1 MHFRLPMLICLCY
14 NMGKHTWRCFMG
26 KFGAFDIIGPRMIG
40 PSSSH
45 TAGAAKLSRL
55 ARKIADDDVKSAVIT
70 LYGSF
75 AETGKGHGTDKA
87 LCAGLLGF
95 ESDDARLRYALLL
108 AEEADIDI
116 KFIYSDEEPE
126 HPNHVKLE
134 ITGHDGKT
142 TVVEGNSVGGGN
154 VEITSI
160 NNMHVK
166 LTGEYPALIVHYID
180 RPGMI
185 SRVTDLLAE
194 QNVNVAF
201 MRVFRTGR
209 REDACMVIET
219 DTPVTGDI
227 VNAIYKIN
235 SGVFEV
241 RTV

>member
-1 MHFRLPMLICLCY
+1 
-14 NMGKHTWRCFMG
+14 MG

-55 ARKIADDDVKSAVIT
+55 ARKIAGDDVKSAVIT

-95 ESDDARLRYALLL
+95 ESDDKRLRYSLLL
-108 AEEADIDI
+108 AEEADIGME
-116 KFIYSDEEPE
+116 FIYSDEEPA
-126 HPNHVKLE
+126 HPNHVKIE
-134 ITGHDGKT
+134 IKDSKGKT
-142 TVVEGNSVGGGN
+142 TVVEGNSIGGGN

-160 NNMHVK
+160 DHMSVH
-166 LTGEYPALIVHYID
+166 LTGEYPALVVHYID
-180 RPGMI
+180 KPGMI
-185 SRVTDLLAE
+185 SRITDLLAE
-194 QNVNVAF
+194 HDVNIAF

-209 REDACMVIET
+209 REDACMVIES
-219 DTPVTGDI
+219 DTPVTDDI
-227 VNAIYKIN
+227 VSRIYEIS
-235 SGVFEV
+235 SGIFEV